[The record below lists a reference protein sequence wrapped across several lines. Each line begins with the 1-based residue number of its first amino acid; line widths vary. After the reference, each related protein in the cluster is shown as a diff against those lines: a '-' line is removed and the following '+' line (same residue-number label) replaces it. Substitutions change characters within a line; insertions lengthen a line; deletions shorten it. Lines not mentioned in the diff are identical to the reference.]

1 MSARPPLPFGL
12 GRDPQCAPHRCLS
25 PDSPLPAPGSPIH
38 DQVAAALSLLFQ
50 TFFSTSLRYLGV
62 SEILDWLE
70 SSGTVDAWILTGL
83 EGGRLPDDI
92 ANPKNLEFG
101 KEAFRQVIRS
111 ALQAE
116 NEAWATSLRETGF
129 SSSVSMVYEGLVAQL
144 KPSKT
149 APLPCLHTLLTPTG
163 LSMLKSAPL
172 KSAFPVCP
180 PRTPPSPAGLL
191 ASIRTLIQSGTL
203 RGNVW
208 KSTTTWRAQIR
219 TAFSTYHSHL
229 KDLAEELVSERS
241 FALEFYIFLEN
252 ISQPIQ
258 LLQLI
263 ADDFEAEFGPGA
275 TRGLLGVG
283 EAGGDNLVSI
293 MDFCAARKPSELLV
307 RVKQR
312 VAEKQERERRS
323 KRLETLRA
331 ELKGLDTEIRGLLLE
346 YRNGGTTTTAPEEQG
361 EYGLPVGKAADD
373 RVVDE
378 MHRLQR
384 ELEAALDMR
393 DAVKADIEELESKE
407 DDEERRR
414 RRDQAAMERA
424 STAVGVRRDG
434 SIETPAPAPAR
445 VAPVRPEGGPSP
457 FPTTDEPA
465 AAPQGFKLGS
475 SKDLLPLS
483 TSPSSSS
490 SANASAPPNPFS
502 TSAPRTISTAA
513 APGSAK
519 GKARALNPPGKV
531 RARYAP
537 PPPTHRHANG
547 AAPSASSAV
556 NAVTSAASRLAVA
569 GAPTEKRAPSPAPG
583 ATIVQV
589 PPPRRK
595 RAAGSAAS
603 ASPSRTPRTRRAGAG
618 APSASRLSRRSSPA
632 ESPARSVASEREEY
646 ERDKGEGQGGEDVHC
661 EVCCPACAAEA
672 QRAAEEEEIEAQA
685 CEPDEAEAGGQP
697 TRAASPVLGV
707 DAEEGNG
714 EEEPGAAVRPLA
726 LVETTTFVDAAPA
739 DGGAG
744 DGSSGTVTAGQKKK
758 RKKKKG
764 ASTGTGAALAGDAA
778 TTMAAA
784 TTLNPPT
791 SLLPGFSPLSR
802 HPPPRCCPPHRCTGV
817 APDHAGWAD
826 LDGLLYETI
835 LAGFKYELMGAI
847 PSPLFLLR
855 DKLAKSFILGG
866 GRMTTDSGEP
876 KEMDSFL
883 AIAEERGLWHSAV
896 HPEIQAWSQR
906 VLAISMQKLVD
917 VLRATL
923 GEICICKVSRHTDVL
938 REARHR
944 LGLCEQ
950 ADRQIP
956 IDLPEMDPQEFMR
969 WCHIQLR
976 AKKLAGPEWE
986 GLNRQ
991 YIVQDYLLA
1000 FSDAFDAAM
1009 DRLMLVDPFVLAE
1022 DMMTLL
1028 EWQGGVRAFD
1038 TALRFGRENIV
1049 DEFGTG
1055 VELLENEEP
1064 GPVEKRPLQ
1073 AWGRLLELSSEA
1085 RTKGIAF
1092 SRDLAEEEKQ
1102 RGNDYFAAG
1111 EHEKAIVSFTTASII
1126 FPTEGLF
1133 SNNCAAA
1140 RMKIGTPAQYA
1151 EAVCDTTLALAQ
1163 DPNSIKALYRRGTAL
1178 ALLGHWKAAFVD
1190 LKYLERI
1197 APDCQPAKEALTWAT
1212 ERYGAVKRAGK

>member
-25 PDSPLPAPGSPIH
+25 PDTPLPAPGSPLH
-38 DQVAAALSLLFQ
+38 DQVASALSLLFQ

-180 PRTPPSPAGLL
+180 PRTPPSPAPLL
-191 ASIRTLIQSGTL
+191 ASIRSLIQSGAL
-203 RGNVW
+203 RGEVW
-208 KSTTTWRAQIR
+208 KSTATWRAQIR
-219 TAFSTYHSHL
+219 KAFATYHSHL
-229 KDLAEELVSERS
+229 KDLAEEIVSERS

-283 EAGGDNLVSI
+283 EAGGDNLISV
-293 MDFCAARKPSELLV
+293 MDFCAARKPSELLA

-323 KRLETLRA
+323 KRLAALRD
-331 ELKGLDTEIRGLLLE
+331 ELKDLDGRIRALLLE
-346 YRNGGTTTTAPEEQG
+346 YRSGSEAKPADETA
-361 EYGLPVGKAADD
+361 
-373 RVVDE
+373 
-378 MHRLQR
+378 RLQC
-384 ELEAALDMR
+384 ELEQALDQR
-393 DAVKADIEELESKE
+393 DAVKAEVEELQARE
-407 DDEERRR
+407 DDDDRVRRR
-414 RRDQAAMERA
+414 ERA
-424 STAVGVRRDG
+424 DKEKALAEAGVSVDAQG
-434 SIETPAPAPAR
+434 KFLPATPAGA
-445 VAPVRPEGGPSP
+445 G
-457 FPTTDEPA
+457 A
-465 AAPQGFKLGS
+465 AASVAELDHDAGADTSEGFKLGS
-475 SKDLLPLS
+475 SKDLLVV
-483 TSPSSSS
+483 
-490 SANASAPPNPFS
+490 AAAADPFS
-502 TSAPRTISTAA
+502 THAPRAVSP

-519 GKARALNPPGKV
+519 GKGRALNPPAKA
-531 RARYAP
+531 RPTARYAP
-537 PPPTHRHANG
+537 PPPTHRYNRLR
-547 AAPSASSAV
+547 AAASPGPAPASAS
-556 NAVTSAASRLAVA
+556 ASPASS
-569 GAPTEKRAPSPAPG
+569 RAPSPAPAPG
-583 ATIVQV
+583 A
-589 PPPRRK
+589 RK
-595 RAAGSAAS
+595 KRPAAGSAAS
-603 ASPSRTPRTRRAGAG
+603 GSPNRARGAG
-618 APSASRLSRRSSPA
+618 GAGGASRLRTRAGEPA
-632 ESPARSVASEREEY
+632 GLAVADAKNGGGGDADEE
-646 ERDKGEGQGGEDVHC
+646 DDVHC

-672 QRAAEEEEIEAQA
+672 AKAREGAGGQEEAPVKEETPEREETGHAEEEEVLPLALLGDV
-685 CEPDEAEAGGQP
+685 EPP
-697 TRAASPVLGV
+697 AAPPVLAETTNIV
-707 DAEEGNG
+707 ADAA
-714 EEEPGAAVRPLA
+714 GAAVP
-726 LVETTTFVDAAPA
+726 
-739 DGGAG
+739 GGA
-744 DGSSGTVTAGQKKK
+744 TAGGAKKK

-764 ASTGTGAALAGDAA
+764 GVAPAHSDATA
-778 TTMAAA
+778 CA
-784 TTLNPPT
+784 PPAPPP
-791 SLLPGFSPLSR
+791 LLPGFSPLSR
-802 HPPPRCCPPHRCTGV
+802 HPPPRCCPPHRCTGIGANYAV
-817 APDHAGWAD
+817 WSE
-826 LDGLLYETI
+826 LDGLLHQTI
-835 LAGFKYELMGAI
+835 LAGFQYELIGAL

-855 DKLAKSFILGG
+855 DKLAKSFLLGG

-883 AIAEERGLWHSAV
+883 TIAEERGLWHPLN

-923 GEICICKVSRHTDVL
+923 GDICICKLSQHLDIL

-944 LGLCEQ
+944 LQLCEQ

-956 IDLPEMDPQEFMR
+956 IDLPEMDPQAFMK
-969 WCHIQLR
+969 WCHLQLR

-1022 DMMTLL
+1022 DMCTLL

-1038 TALRFGRENIV
+1038 TALRFGRANIV

-1055 VELLENEEP
+1055 VELLEGKEE
-1064 GPVEKRPLQ
+1064 GPPERRPLQ
-1073 AWGRLLELSSEA
+1073 AWGRLLELSAEA

-1092 SRDLAEEEKQ
+1092 SRDLAEQEKQ
-1102 RGNDYFAAG
+1102 RGNDFFAAG
-1111 EHEKAIVSFTTASII
+1111 EHEKAIVSFTTAAII
-1126 FPTEGLF
+1126 FPTEPTF
-1133 SNNCAAA
+1133 PSNCAAA
-1140 RMKIGTPAQYA
+1140 RMKIGSPAQYA
-1151 EAVCDTTLALAQ
+1151 EAVCDCTLALAE
-1163 DPNSIKALYRRGTAL
+1163 DADNIKALYRRGTAL
-1178 ALLGHWKAAFVD
+1178 AMLGHWKAAFID

-1197 APDCQPAKEALTWAT
+1197 APDCGPAKEALAWAT
-1212 ERYGAVKRAGK
+1212 DRYNAVNRLRVGK

>member
-25 PDSPLPAPGSPIH
+25 PDTPLPAPGSPLH
-38 DQVAAALSLLFQ
+38 DQVASALSLLFQ

-129 SSSVSMVYEGLVAQL
+129 SSSVSMVYEGLIAQL

-180 PRTPPSPAGLL
+180 PRTPPSPAPLL
-191 ASIRTLIQSGTL
+191 ASIRSLIQSGAL
-203 RGNVW
+203 RGDVW
-208 KSTTTWRAQIR
+208 KSTATWRAQIR
-219 TAFSTYHSHL
+219 KAFATYHSHL
-229 KDLAEELVSERS
+229 KDLAEEIVSERS

-263 ADDFEAEFGPGA
+263 ADDFESEFGPGA

-283 EAGGDNLVSI
+283 EAGGDNLISV
-293 MDFCAARKPSELLV
+293 MDFCAARKPSELLA

-312 VAEKQERERRS
+312 VAEKQERERRG
-323 KRLETLRA
+323 KRLALLRD
-331 ELKGLDTEIRGLLLE
+331 ELKDLDGRIRALLLE
-346 YRNGGTTTTAPEEQG
+346 YRSGGEDKPQEETA
-361 EYGLPVGKAADD
+361 
-373 RVVDE
+373 
-378 MHRLQR
+378 RLQR
-384 ELEAALDMR
+384 ELEQALDQR
-393 DAVKADIEELESKE
+393 DAVKAEVEELQGKE
-407 DDEERRR
+407 DADERVRRK
-414 RRDQAAMERA
+414 ERA
-424 STAVGVRRDG
+424 EKEKALKDAGVHVDERGRFVSDATG
-434 SIETPAPAPAR
+434 RTMRAIPLPPLQ
-445 VAPVRPEGGPSP
+445 PEE
-457 FPTTDEPA
+457 DDDA
-465 AAPQGFKLGS
+465 LAAPPPADEGGFKLGS
-475 SKDLLPLS
+475 SKDLLL
-483 TSPSSSS
+483 
-490 SANASAPPNPFS
+490 AAAAADPFS
-502 TSAPRTISTAA
+502 TQAPRAVSPAA
-513 APGSAK
+513 GSAK
-519 GKARALNPPGKV
+519 GKGRALNPPANA
-531 RARYAP
+531 RPAARYAP
-537 PPPTHRHANG
+537 PPPTHRYNRLRAS
-547 AAPSASSAV
+547 AAPPSPSSSAP
-556 NAVTSAASRLAVA
+556 ASPRT
-569 GAPTEKRAPSPAPG
+569 GTGTPSSSRAPSPAP
-583 ATIVQV
+583 A
-589 PPPRRK
+589 PAPAPRVRK
-595 RAAGSAAS
+595 KRPAGGSAAS
-603 ASPSRTPRTRRAGAG
+603 ASPTRARSARGK
-618 APSASRLSRRSSPA
+618 SASRLGRRADGTAA
-632 ESPARSVASEREEY
+632 EEGGGAE
-646 ERDKGEGQGGEDVHC
+646 GEGEEDDVHC

-672 QRAAEEEEIEAQA
+672 TRARADAHAQEDGEAVVVAQVAAEEVEEQ
-685 CEPDEAEAGGQP
+685 
-697 TRAASPVLGV
+697 
-707 DAEEGNG
+707 AEETAPLDSPPA
-714 EEEPGAAVRPLA
+714 EEEPPVVLAETANVADDAGALASEGGAAA
-726 LVETTTFVDAAPA
+726 
-739 DGGAG
+739 GGA
-744 DGSSGTVTAGQKKK
+744 KKK

-764 ASTGTGAALAGDAA
+764 GVAPAPGDSEAVA
-778 TTMAAA
+778 PA
-784 TTLNPPT
+784 PPPV
-791 SLLPGFSPLSR
+791 LLPGFSPLSR
-802 HPPPRCCPPHRCTGV
+802 HPPPRCCPPHRCTGIG
-817 APDHAGWAD
+817 ANFAAWAE

-835 LAGFKYELMGAI
+835 LAGFHYELIGAL

-855 DKLAKSFILGG
+855 DKLAKSFLLGG

-883 AIAEERGLWHSAV
+883 TIAEERGLWHPLN

-923 GEICICKVSRHTDVL
+923 GDICICKLSQHLDIL

-944 LGLCEQ
+944 LQLCEQ

-956 IDLPEMDPQEFMR
+956 IDLPEMDPQVFMK
-969 WCHIQLR
+969 WCHVQLR
-976 AKKLAGPEWE
+976 AKKLAGAEWE

-1022 DMMTLL
+1022 DMCTLL

-1038 TALRFGRENIV
+1038 SALRFGRQNIV

-1055 VELLENEEP
+1055 VELLEGKEE
-1064 GPVEKRPLQ
+1064 GPVERRPLQ
-1073 AWGRLLELSSEA
+1073 AWGRLLELSAEA

-1092 SRDLAEEEKQ
+1092 SRDLAEQEKQ

-1111 EHEKAIVSFTTASII
+1111 EHEKAIVSFTTAAII
-1126 FPTEGLF
+1126 FPTEPTF
-1133 SNNCAAA
+1133 PSNCAAA
-1140 RMKIGTPAQYA
+1140 RMKIGSPAQYA
-1151 EAVCDTTLALAQ
+1151 EAVCDCTLALAE
-1163 DPNSIKALYRRGTAL
+1163 DDNNIKALYRRGTAL
-1178 ALLGHWKAAFVD
+1178 AMLGHWKAAFID

-1197 APDCQPAKEALTWAT
+1197 APDCQPAKEALAWAT
-1212 ERYGAVKRAGK
+1212 ERYNVVKLKVGK